1 MKKVFFAGLLVLAVA
16 FTVSAVPGYAQE
28 SGQEGTVV
36 SPEVAR
42 LQEADAEFKAYARK
56 LLAEQRANQD
66 LGVSGAEESYR
77 SAQKS
82 AYDSMLRSK
91 GIPDNAADAVRAS
104 SGAHIW

>member
-56 LLAEQRANQD
+56 LLAEQRANH